1 MMECMGGGG
10 CMMGMHW
17 LMWIFWILLIALLV
31 WGAVWLVRR
40 NRPGRAGHGSTKE
53 SPTETLQ
60 RRYAAGDISTEE
72 YEERKRKLNE

>member
-1 MMECMGGGG
+1 
-10 CMMGMHW
+10 MMGMHW

-31 WGAVWLVRR
+31 WGVYWLVRR
-40 NRPGRAGHGSTKE
+40 NWPGTPGERPTKE